1 MKLYICIVL
10 YYVLSMVIEKILHNR
25 LNRKIWVLI
34 IVLPLLI
41 LSAFRAPT
49 VGNDTFNYY
58 RSYMMVSQEAFFSP
72 SQSRLELGYIFYMR
86 LIALFG
92 FSYLG
97 FQIITSTFIMF
108 SVSRFIYKYSSNM
121 AFSFFIFITARMFF
135 NSMNI
140 SRQFLS
146 IAILLFSIDFIKER
160 KFIKF
165 TIFVLLAT
173 SIHFTSIVFF
183 VVYPLSYIKFNAKKT
198 ILLLSLGVI
207 SAISFD
213 KLIQIFVSVTGR
225 YAGYLEGGYFNFE
238 GNIAIYINLIINLLF
253 FLVAV
258 FTKYWRCDELEKLDE
273 KLGLNNQFI
282 KQGFSNENLWYIFCL
297 LTLILSIIGLNAT
310 ILSRIESYY
319 SIFFLAFIPNVVKYI
334 RSKELR
340 AIVTLGIIVGLF
352 ASFIVVMVFRPYWT
366 TVYPYVWYWDWRLS
380 N

>member
-1 MKLYICIVL
+1 
-10 YYVLSMVIEKILHNR
+10 
-25 LNRKIWVLI
+25 
-34 IVLPLLI
+34 
-41 LSAFRAPT
+41 
-49 VGNDTFNYY
+49 
-58 RSYMMVSQEAFFSP
+58 
-72 SQSRLELGYIFYMR
+72 
-86 LIALFG
+86 
-92 FSYLG
+92 
-97 FQIITSTFIMF
+97 
-108 SVSRFIYKYSSNM
+108 M